1 MSKNRPLSDYR
12 SARRRWLIPLTIL
25 GLIAVFIPLRLVL
38 EAIDRNFGKPI
49 RFEYVHTS
57 AGTNAKPL
65 PQRVY
70 LSGRFCDWAIAE
82 EHFRMNFDGTN
93 RFSLKLELEP
103 GRHPYRFVLH
113 YPPMAPGWTNSVE
126 FVTDPEAGSS
136 EIFDDGS
143 RRSVHIVRTVQG
155 LREISNFVFVA
166 ILAGLFLFALLR
178 RALVS
183 LMYLRIS
190 LRSKLISSFLFF
202 LVAANIFFIRLT
214 TVQRADFAR
223 TMQIDIINTIHT
235 MLMSEGVSFADI
247 ARRWDMQYVIR
258 ERLERF
264 FRSSSLREDYNTYAN
279 NKIQLTRVSVLDPDG
294 QILVNVTSE
303 TLLGFLR
310 SRFSGQ
316 RELNAYFTGLT
327 RAAFSAYKL
336 SPEFGRGTFSFPIFD
351 FFTKT
356 MTQASGEENI
366 ERYQQATLY
375 FGDNGYITPIMQHYR
390 LCGFYFFEVNGKSY
404 STVFENALLY
414 NLVLLAVI
422 ALLYFF
428 LMRRTTGI
436 MLAPL
441 LSLIE
446 GIRMVD
452 KGRFDYNIDVRTHDE
467 IEALGKAYN
476 FMREKIEHYTRHLES
491 EVDIRAREL
500 KRANAIYKEDLFLA
514 RQLQQQMLASEG
526 PKRVPGIDIAVTY
539 NALAEVG
546 GDFYSFFE
554 PRKSCLRVFLA
565 DATGHGVPAALVTM
579 LIKSEYEK
587 VKMLDDPVDI
597 LQIINESFFSTYGS
611 LTVFFTGIIIDMD
624 TAKGS
629 IKWVSAGHPVQYL
642 VRQGKCIRLG
652 GRGRIIGVLSDPH
665 FSVESSEFSDDD
677 RLVLFTDGL
686 LEQIDAAGEE
696 YGEARLVSILEGKGT
711 GDTAASI
718 NNAILAS
725 LADFRGTEDQVDD
738 VTIISIHKT
747 AGQVARRK
755 P

>member
-1 MSKNRPLSDYR
+1 MSNQRQLHNFRRPR
-12 SARRRWLIPLTIL
+12 KRWLIPLTVL
-25 GLIAVFIPLRLVL
+25 SLIAVYIPLRLIL
-38 EAIDRNFGKPI
+38 ETVDRNLGKPI
-49 RFEYVHTS
+49 LFEYKHNTS
-57 AGTNAKPL
+57 DTNAKPL
-65 PQRVY
+65 PSRVY

-82 EHFRMNFDGTN
+82 EHYRMSFDGTN
-93 RFSLKLELEP
+93 RYQLRLELEP

-113 YPPMAPGWTNSVE
+113 YPPMAPWWTNSIE
-126 FVTDPEAGSS
+126 FRSDPEAGSS
-136 EIFDDGS
+136 ETFDDGS
-143 RRSVHIVRTVQG
+143 RRSVHHVRTVRG
-155 LREISNFVFVA
+155 LREIVNFVFVA
-166 ILAGLFLFALLR
+166 LLAGLLLFALLR

-223 TMQIDIINTIHT
+223 SMQIDIINTIHT
-235 MLMSEGVSFADI
+235 MLLSEGVSFTDI
-247 ARRWDMQYVIR
+247 QRRWDMQYIVR

-264 FRSSSLREDYNTYAN
+264 FLHSSLREDYNTYAN
-279 NKIQLTRVSVLDPDG
+279 NKIQLTRVSVLDSEG
-294 QILVNVTSE
+294 RILVNVTSE
-303 TLLGFLR
+303 TLLAFLR
-310 SRFSGQ
+310 SRFAQG
-316 RELNAYFTGLT
+316 RELESYFTGLT
-327 RAAFSAYKL
+327 RAAFSAYKA

-351 FFTKT
+351 FFSET
-356 MTQASGEENI
+356 MAQASGKENI
-366 ERYQQATLY
+366 ERYREATLY

-491 EVDIRAREL
+491 EVDSRAREL
-500 KRANAIYKEDLFLA
+500 KRANAMYKEDLYLA

-526 PKRVPGIDIAVTY
+526 PKTVPGMDIAVTY
-539 NALAEVG
+539 HALGEVG

-554 PRKSCLRVFLA
+554 PRKGCLRVFLA

-597 LQIINESFFSTYGS
+597 LQIINDSFFSTYGS
-611 LTVFFTGIIIDMD
+611 LTVFFTGIIIDID
-624 TAKGS
+624 TARGN

-642 VRQGKCIRLG
+642 VRREECLRLG

-665 FSVESSEFSDDD
+665 FSVESCPFEEDD
-677 RLVLFTDGL
+677 RLILYTDGI
-686 LEQIDAAGEE
+686 LEQINPAGEE
-696 YGEARLVSILEGKGT
+696 YGEARLTAVLERADSGHDAK
-711 GDTAASI
+711 AI
-718 NNAILAS
+718 NEAILAS
-725 LADFRGTEDQVDD
+725 LADFRGNEEQVDD
-738 VTIISIHKT
+738 VTIISIRNARRSRKT
-747 AGQVARRK
+747 AR
-755 P
+755 